1 MNKDT
6 WQRSGGAAGVL
17 AVLFFVAAAFCSGAY
32 GQIPQAAVRNTGAG
46 GYDVARESVISG
58 KVLEYSAAG
67 KSVPR
72 DAHVTVQTGSGTV
85 DAHLGNAKMLTAN
98 HLTLEAGDSVSITGE
113 TVAYG
118 NGTVFLARVIQKGAQ
133 SVAVRSRAGMP
144 LLPTARAAN
153 GQIVVPEGVR

>member
-1 MNKDT
+1 MNKGI
-6 WQRSGGAAGVL
+6 WKRSWGAAGLL
-17 AVLFFVAAAFCSGAY
+17 AVLFFASAAFCGRAY
-32 GQIPQAAVRNTGAG
+32 GQIPQAAVRNTGPG
-46 GYDVARESVISG
+46 GYDVARESVITG

-67 KSVPR
+67 KGAPR
-72 DAHVTVQTGSGTV
+72 DAHVTVQTGSGAV

-98 HLTLEAGDSVSITGE
+98 HLTLQAGDSVSITGE

-144 LLPTARAAN
+144 LLPTARSAN
-153 GQIVVPEGVR
+153 GRIVAPEGVR

>member
-6 WQRSGGAAGVL
+6 WQRSGGAAGML
-17 AVLFFVAAAFCSGAY
+17 AVLFFVAATFSGSAS
-32 GQIPQAAVRNTGAG
+32 GQIPQAAVRKIGPG
-46 GYDVARESVISG
+46 GYDVARESLISG

-67 KSVPR
+67 KGAPR

-144 LLPTARAAN
+144 LLPTARSAN
-153 GQIVVPEGVR
+153 GRMVTPEGVR